1 MLLCASPAFAEAG
14 ASIPEPADL
23 ALFGLG
29 VAGLILGRR
38 AARRKPRD

>member
-1 MLLCASPAFAEAG
+1 V
-14 ASIPEPADL
+14 PEPADF

-38 AARRKPRD
+38 ASRRMKAKADPAVAESAEG

>member
-1 MLLCASPAFAEAG
+1 V
-14 ASIPEPADL
+14 PEPADF

-38 AARRKPRD
+38 ASRRMKAKTEGEATDNAEA